1 MRKVKAGE
9 EEVEFLEEKDL
20 ESLFETLLQAAGRR
34 GVSEKV
40 INKAKKSLLKQ
51 TKKAEKT
58 INKGKE
64 KTINKGKPNPDKLRR
79 LRESTK
85 RLEDIVKDP
94 SSYSR
99 EVIEEV
105 LKSF

>member
-1 MRKVKAGE
+1 MKKVKAGE
-9 EEVEFLEEKDL
+9 EEVEFLEEKDI
-20 ESLFETLLQAAGRR
+20 ESLFETLLQSAGRR

-40 INKAKKSLLKQ
+40 INKAKKSILKQ
-51 TKKAEKT
+51 TKKLEK
-58 INKGKE
+58 I
-64 KTINKGKPNPDKLRR
+64 INKGKPNPDKLRR

-105 LKSF
+105 LKSL

>member
-1 MRKVKAGE
+1 MKKVKAGE

-20 ESLFETLLQAAGRR
+20 ESLFEDLLQAAGRR
-34 GVSEKV
+34 GVSEKI

-51 TKKAEKT
+51 TKKAEKA
-58 INKGKE
+58 
-64 KTINKGKPNPDKLRR
+64 INKGKPNPDQLRR

-105 LKSF
+105 LKSL